1 MHVIRWDSS
10 ASSQKGVT
18 TPVSAPPTPASPTL
32 GSTQWPTFIT
42 ASGVDDFNLVSLQS
56 GISQKSAWSLHLN
69 HEIALATAPDV
80 AQKQR
85 NFYTRRPVPLVMRW
99 KRFWAVFALMCAG
112 IGAGIY
118 SISTQYFHA
127 LEELQGSARFAARLV
142 TRDIVLKIRSS
153 MPSLHVLEAA
163 VTQGIDF
170 AKNFEYIADSL
181 RRKPNATGISAVA
194 LAPAGTISHVFPHS
208 ADLMGK
214 PLLLHPD
221 EAPDALQKAQ
231 KRRIS
236 VAAKCQAGDG
246 TLVGYLPIR
255 TSDADVFLPSE
266 WFVHQGVNYS
276 RDCSTAALRE
286 QHCRLP
292 EEGGSP
298 PPHRRRGR
306 GRPPGPGGS
315 SPGPGGSSSTLVGGF
330 ASDKPFWGFALVYSN
345 FKDVFTDMNLER
357 LQNATLASGSSGF
370 AYQLMDRAR
379 PLTSEE
385 AACWPS
391 WHPDLLRDAV
401 EVPMSVP
408 ELDLDWVLLLA
419 PMNGWQV
426 SFQEFWSHLLL
437 DLCRALLSIFLCIHA
452 LAAFCKRAKE
462 IEQLERY
469 RQDSI
474 TKAIMASLDALSNF
488 SFPLCL
494 ISIEDFKQF
503 PRLMYYEELRD
514 NGCHQCVDSVEDGM
528 LKYKTEGVLLLSM
541 DISNG
546 DRHELH
552 ASALQAIDQ
561 LMARGTRCAW
571 IWTAPCCIPQ
581 RNSMQRQSAIN
592 CMASFCTCFSTMLC
606 LTQRTFVE
614 TFGGVTLKSEATVD
628 SRCWTTLERL
638 CFMSC
643 QCLDVEHQVY
653 VFKSSCRQLEQQ
665 SFDTGIAA
673 RSLELLQGSFSCC
686 VACHPNGIC
695 EKQRVVG
702 VILGLYWRFAAAD
715 RESPS
720 EISREILRLWKE
732 GEDRN
737 FPAYFTLWSGNGPH
751 LTELFGGYFPV
762 LRQMFHIDSQLQ
774 PSQRLRVP
782 MVTDKVRPDSR
793 RSSGTG
799 GSAGSVSFR
808 RGGVAGLIGRSRS
821 FSSF

>member
-1 MHVIRWDSS
+1 MSALHRQSQWQKAADVYCSIALLRLRPETFISHAWPEALQMAMSGGGLDGTAFALLAEGAGLWPRAMGLLQLLSQSGAETSVVTQSS
-10 ASSQKGVT
+10 AAWTQNFSPCSLAPVAMKWSVLWRLQLVQQVCAGTGHLKSGVT

-127 LEELQGSARFAARLV
+127 LEEARTCPSNELQGSARFAARLV

-170 AKNFEYIADSL
+170 AKNFEYIAD
-181 RRKPNATGISAVA
+181 SAVA

-345 FKDVFTDMNLER
+345 FKERIIRIRVSTDGPRSAIDVRRGSLLALLETW
-357 LQNATLASGSSGF
+357 Q
-370 AYQLMDRAR
+370 
-379 PLTSEE
+379 
-385 AACWPS
+385 
-391 WHPDLLRDAV
+391 
-401 EVPMSVP
+401 
-408 ELDLDWVLLLA
+408 DWVLLLA

-494 ISIEDFKQF
+494 ISIEDFKQTLGQIGGDGLF

-528 LKYKTEGVLLLSM
+528 LKYKTEGQMV
-541 DISNG
+541 D
-546 DRHELH
+546 
-552 ASALQAIDQ
+552 ASLCCG
-561 LMARGTRCAW
+561 GTY
-571 IWTAPCCIPQ
+571 
-581 RNSMQRQSAIN
+581 
-592 CMASFCTCFSTMLC
+592 
-606 LTQRTFVE
+606 
-614 TFGGVTLKSEATVD
+614 
-628 SRCWTTLERL
+628 SR
-638 CFMSC
+638 
-643 QCLDVEHQVY
+643 
-653 VFKSSCRQLEQQ
+653 
-665 SFDTGIAA
+665 
-673 RSLELLQGSFSCC
+673 
-686 VACHPNGIC
+686 
-695 EKQRVVG
+695 
-702 VILGLYWRFAAAD
+702 
-715 RESPS
+715 
-720 EISREILRLWKE
+720 
-732 GEDRN
+732 
-737 FPAYFTLWSGNGPH
+737 
-751 LTELFGGYFPV
+751 
-762 LRQMFHIDSQLQ
+762 
-774 PSQRLRVP
+774 
-782 MVTDKVRPDSR
+782 
-793 RSSGTG
+793 
-799 GSAGSVSFR
+799 
-808 RGGVAGLIGRSRS
+808 
-821 FSSF
+821 